1 MARPRKNAAV
11 DGETL
16 QDATEQSASS
26 ISEELADLIAQ
37 ESPGQ
42 RRAALEAILTALQDV
57 KHRAVSGAAH
67 LGDDH
72 ADLLERI
79 RAL

>member
-11 DGETL
+11 DGEIL
-16 QDATEQSASS
+16 QDAPEQSESS
-26 ISEELADLIAQ
+26 ISADLADLIAQ

-42 RRAALEAILTALQDV
+42 RRAALEAILTALQEV
-57 KHRAVSGAAH
+57 KHRAASSAAH